1 MQNGDDSELLL
12 ETLINMASNQ
22 KRMKAMFTVL
32 ADAMFAATLARR
44 GQQIPDRFKD
54 GHHNR
59 RAEAKQREAAMYK
72 NLW

>member
-1 MQNGDDSELLL
+1 
-12 ETLINMASNQ
+12 
-22 KRMKAMFTVL
+22 MFTVL